1 MSCNTNCCNF
11 GNTEAA
17 TTTVENITWAQI
29 TPLLMNADRVF
40 FDKFKID
47 SKGIVTQD
55 DKTWALTDIEWSFK
69 PLAESKSTFTIKPI
83 PAVSHEAA
91 AQNDNSDVDTDAS
104 DSADSSN
111 DTDVVEVFDFLSGV
125 FKLYYDSKTETIFGE
140 VETVEAGLA
149 VIYRYK
155 FHFYGKQ
162 KVSYSDLLAYRDT
175 EAKPTSALNSKE
187 NIINRVI
194 AL

>member
-1 MSCNTNCCNF
+1 MACTTNCCNF
-11 GNTEAA
+11 GNSEA
-17 TTTVENITWAQI
+17 TTTVESVTWAQI

-55 DKTWALTDIEWSFK
+55 DKMWALTDIEWSFK
-69 PLAESKSTFTIKPI
+69 PLAESKSTFTIKPLH
-83 PAVSHEAA
+83 AVSHEAA
-91 AQNDNSDVDTDAS
+91 VQNDSGDVDADAS
-104 DSADSSN
+104 DNSADSGA

-140 VETVEAGLA
+140 VETIEAGLA

-162 KVSYSDLLAYRDT
+162 KVNYADLLAYRDT
-175 EAKPTSALNSKE
+175 ETKPISALNSKE

>member
-1 MSCNTNCCNF
+1 MACTTNCCNF
-11 GNTEAA
+11 GSTEA
-17 TTTVENITWAQI
+17 TTTVENVTWAQI
-29 TPLLMNADRVF
+29 TPLLMSADKVL

-55 DKTWALTDIEWSFK
+55 DKVWALTDIEWSFK
-69 PLAESKSTFTIKPI
+69 PLTDSKSTFTIQQI
-83 PAVSHEAA
+83 PDVAQTNAQSGSGSGSGAA
-91 AQNDNSDVDTDAS
+91 
-104 DSADSSN
+104 
-111 DTDVVEVFDFLSGV
+111 TDVVEVFDFLSGT

-149 VIYRYK
+149 VTYRYK

-162 KVSYSDLLAYRDT
+162 KVSYEDLLAYRDT
-175 EAKPTSALNSKE
+175 ENKPTIALNSKE